1 MTRKGRAV
9 AIWPVVMPFL
19 NPLPGL
25 TGKVRK
31 PLFLFTFLNLALV
44 SNFFFNFLLPY
55 LQHMEFPGLR
65 IEPAPPQ
72 QSEWLKLHF

>member
-1 MTRKGRAV
+1 MTHKGRAV

-31 PLFLFTFLNLALV
+31 PLDWLCFGNLALV
-44 SNFFFNFLLPY
+44 SNFFFLIFFCHTCSTWNFL
-55 LQHMEFPGLR
+55 G
-65 IEPAPPQ
+65 
-72 QSEWLKLHF
+72 

>member
-1 MTRKGRAV
+1 MTHKGRAV

-31 PLFLFTFLNLALV
+31 PLFLFSFFNLALV
-44 SNFFFNFLLPY
+44 SNFFF
-55 LQHMEFPGLR
+55 
-65 IEPAPPQ
+65 
-72 QSEWLKLHF
+72 